1 MAQLKVSHSRRISSG
16 TQSPQPFDRADFA
29 MYLKVVRRH
38 PAMAW
43 AKRRS
48 LGDDFEQLG
57 LLEVLKVLKTY
68 DPNFGTSPVQYVSMA
83 MRNRLYNCFH
93 SLQSAYTDRAHP
105 DTNGRKEQSG
115 VDAQVDLDLFD
126 DEATDA
132 LAIAA
137 DGTSGKDSYQPEF
150 SYSSVAANDDFDRFS
165 FCDEG
170 EFYLPEFQQ
179 SDLIDGVLQDVQNTD
194 QARQLMFAANQLPT
208 RQREVVDLA
217 LQDYTDHEIA
227 TTLQVTP
234 QAVHKTKQKA
244 IATMR
249 TYMAGYVQ

>member
-1 MAQLKVSHSRRISSG
+1 MAQHKVSHSRQISSG
-16 TQSPQPFDRADFA
+16 TQSPQTFNRADYA

-43 AKRRS
+43 AKARS

-57 LLEVLKVLKTY
+57 MLEVLKVLQSY

-83 MRNRLYNCFH
+83 MRKRLYNCFH
-93 SLQSAYTDRAHP
+93 SLQNAYTDRAYP
-105 DTNGRKEQSG
+105 ATNGKKGQSD

-126 DEATDA
+126 QGRAEDITLDS
-132 LAIAA
+132 
-137 DGTSGKDSYQPEF
+137 DGTSGNGSNLFEL
-150 SYSSVAANDDFDRFS
+150 SYSSVAANEDFDRFTS
-165 FCDEG
+165 CDEG
-170 EFYLPEFQQ
+170 EFYPPAFHQGDL
-179 SDLIDGVLQDVQNTD
+179 SDSVLQDVQNAD

-208 RQREVVDLA
+208 RQREIVDLA
-217 LQDYTDHEIA
+217 LQDYTDQEIA
-227 TTLQVTP
+227 TTLQVSP

-249 TYMAGYVQ
+249 TYMAGYMQ

>member
-16 TQSPQPFDRADFA
+16 AQSPQQFDRADFA

-43 AKRRS
+43 AKARS

-57 LLEVLKVLKTY
+57 LLEVLNVLQSY
-68 DPNFGTSPVQYVSMA
+68 DPNFGTSPVQYVSIA
-83 MRNRLYNCFH
+83 MRKRLYNCFH
-93 SLQSAYTDRAHP
+93 SLQNAYTDRAYP
-105 DTNGRKEQSG
+105 ATNGTKGQSG
-115 VDAQVDLDLFD
+115 VDAQFDLALFD
-126 DEATDA
+126 QEGADDLTLES
-132 LAIAA
+132 
-137 DGTSGKDSYQPEF
+137 DGTSGKGSYSIEF
-150 SYSSVAANDDFDRFS
+150 SYSSVAANEDFDCFTS
-165 FCDEG
+165 CDEG
-170 EFYLPEFQQ
+170 EFYRPEFQPGDL
-179 SDLIDGVLQDVQNTD
+179 SDSVLQDVQNTD

-217 LQDYTDHEIA
+217 LQDYTDQEIA
-227 TTLQVTP
+227 TTLRVSP

-249 TYMAGYVQ
+249 TYMAGYMQ